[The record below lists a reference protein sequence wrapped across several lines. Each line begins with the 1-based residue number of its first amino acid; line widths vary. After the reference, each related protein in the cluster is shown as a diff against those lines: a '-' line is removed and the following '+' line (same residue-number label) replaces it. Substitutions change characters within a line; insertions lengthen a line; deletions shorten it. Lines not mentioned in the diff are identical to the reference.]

1 MAFKYQW
8 DETSLRMFLH
18 IDIVRRLF
26 PEFEF
31 QEPDEEAIAERRARG
46 IGTRPSYLVQV
57 MQSAGSVYVEGKLDT
72 QIAAPA
78 KLVQSTS
85 AADLSIPIE
94 TLIPAAAL
102 SAIEQSR
109 LAILLLHADSVAA
122 NKLIVQRLGSL
133 CSLPVHDALCHV
145 FFMFLFRVQIQ
156 NTTQR
161 HQCNLAEDE
170 VLQLLGVTNPMHATK
185 KLWSNRKSREGFLA
199 EVDKLIDK
207 AFFLLEKRN
216 GFKNKLVVG

>member
-94 TLIPAAAL
+94 TFIPTAAL

-133 CSLPVHDALCHV
+133 CSVPVHDALCYGI
-145 FFMFLFRVQIQ
+145 FLYLAFKIKTQHRGTSAIWPKTRCC
-156 NTTQR
+156 NCWASPIRCTQR
-161 HQCNLAEDE
+161 KSCGAIGN
-170 VLQLLGVTNPMHATK
+170 HAK
-185 KLWSNRKSREGFLA
+185 GSWPKS
-199 EVDKLIDK
+199 I
-207 AFFLLEKRN
+207 N
-216 GFKNKLVVG
+216 